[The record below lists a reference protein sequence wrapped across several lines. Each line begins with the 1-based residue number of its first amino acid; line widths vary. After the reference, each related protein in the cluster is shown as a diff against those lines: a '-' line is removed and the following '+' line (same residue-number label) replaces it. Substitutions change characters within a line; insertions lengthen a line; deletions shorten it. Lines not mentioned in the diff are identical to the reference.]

1 MLNISRD
8 KDFKYLGIQILA
20 DRYFLRVDDKIM
32 EAPQCFW
39 MRVAMGLAINE
50 EDKNEAAIKFY
61 NIEDTLTLVNFS
73 IKLVNNLKLITYDR
87 SFLQSYKYN
96 IIYQISNLLMVNA
109 CK

>member
-1 MLNISRD
+1 MNISRD

-61 NIEDTLTLVNFS
+61 NILSQFLYTPSTPTMFNSGTTHSQLSSCYLNTFDEVLCQ
-73 IKLVNNLKLITYDR
+73 LKY
-87 SFLQSYKYN
+87 
-96 IIYQISNLLMVNA
+96 
-109 CK
+109 